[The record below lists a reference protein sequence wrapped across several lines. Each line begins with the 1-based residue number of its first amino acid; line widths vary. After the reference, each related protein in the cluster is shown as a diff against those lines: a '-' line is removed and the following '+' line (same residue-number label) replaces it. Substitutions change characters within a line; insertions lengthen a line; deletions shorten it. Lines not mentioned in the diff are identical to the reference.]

1 MIDAQFL
8 IGLVLKEGTCAT
20 SVEKTVNTLQC
31 GSCKM
36 NDASVHVS
44 IDLAMQYLR
53 EGKVQ
58 ECIEYAEKALDA
70 NPDDARCFS
79 VLGAA
84 YTNLGD
90 LEAAI
95 SSFRRALEL
104 APSARSHYNLGT
116 AYKTAGQVQ
125 EAEEQFRIAVE
136 LDQAYQLAVEA
147 LKQIQAESTPV
158 EPVATTQIPT
168 EPTVGTAP
176 PPVQEP
182 PAPPEPSSLLQAEE
196 VKYLEKERKIREVH
210 RQMTI
215 AGLLYGIVVGP
226 IGLMGAMFVFRFFM
240 AVPLGLLATL
250 IVGVI
255 FGAIVGFWTGYT
267 SGDDMTGARNGALV
281 GAIAQGGAGLAQIS
295 DMGIGYV
302 IILAVFGAITGG
314 AAGYFVGTMVENSIG
329 WN

>member
-1 MIDAQFL
+1 
-8 IGLVLKEGTCAT
+8 
-20 SVEKTVNTLQC
+20 
-31 GSCKM
+31 M
-36 NDASVHVS
+36 NDASEHVS
-44 IDLAMQYLR
+44 TDLAMQYLR

-58 ECIEYAEKALDA
+58 ECIECAEKALDA
-70 NPDDARCFS
+70 NPADAQCFS

-84 YTNLGD
+84 YTKLGD
-90 LEAAI
+90 LGTAV
-95 SSFRRALEL
+95 SSFRQALEL
-104 APSARSHYNLGT
+104 APSARAYFNLGT

-125 EAEEQFRIAVE
+125 EAEEQFRLAIE
-136 LDQAYQLAVEA
+136 MDPAYRPAAEA

-168 EPTVGTAP
+168 EPTADAMP
-176 PPVQEP
+176 PMESEPVSSFQP
-182 PAPPEPSSLLQAEE
+182 PATSEPSHLLQAEE
-196 VKYLEKERKIREVH
+196 AKYLEKERKIREVH

-240 AVPLGLLATL
+240 AVPLGLLGTV

-267 SGDDMTGARNGALV
+267 SGDDMTGARIGALV
-281 GAIAQGGAGLAQIS
+281 GAVAQGGVGLLHVSEA
-295 DMGIGYV
+295 GIGYV
-302 IILAVFGAITGG
+302 IILAVFGAVTGG